1 MLSLP
6 SYRRNG
12 RPNQGFKEKV
22 VHQLSKGPPTGRE
35 LSALFHISLGQ
46 FNSLMRGCLRGETA
60 VITAADPVPV
70 DGCTDFTYTLVS
82 TKRKTCSNPKSIVV
96 SWRAF
101 GMATS
106 DSQKRNTEA
115 AQRRARLI
123 KAGIYPF
130 GIE

>member
-22 VHQLSKGPPTGRE
+22 VHQLSKGPRTGRE
-35 LSALFHISLGQ
+35 LSALFHMSLGQ

-101 GMATS
+101 GMATN

-123 KAGIYPF
+123 KAGIYPV

>member
-1 MLSLP
+1 MRKLP
-6 SYRRNG
+6 HYRRSTH
-12 RPNQGFKEKV
+12 PNSGFKEKV
-22 VHQLSKGPPTGRE
+22 VFQLSKKAMTGRE
-35 LSALFHISLGQ
+35 LSALFHMSLGQ

-60 VITAADPVPV
+60 VITATDPVPV

-82 TKRKTCSNPKSIVV
+82 TKRKTCTNPKSIVV

-101 GMATS
+101 GMATN

-123 KAGIYPF
+123 KAGINP
-130 GIE
+130 GCLE

>member
-1 MLSLP
+1 MLKHP
-6 SYRRNG
+6 HYRRNQH
-12 RPNQGFKEKV
+12 PNSGFKEKV
-22 VHQLSKGPPTGRE
+22 AWQLSKGPRTGRE
-35 LSALFHISLGQ
+35 LSALFHMSLGQ

-70 DGCTDFTYTLVS
+70 DGCMDFTYTLVS

-101 GMATS
+101 GMATN

-123 KAGIYPF
+123 RAGYWPIST
-130 GIE
+130 E

>member
-1 MLSLP
+1 MLGLP

-12 RPNQGFKEKV
+12 RPNQGFKEKAV
-22 VHQLSKGPPTGRE
+22 YQLSKGPRTGRE
-35 LSALFHISLGQ
+35 LSALFHMSLGQ

-96 SWRAF
+96 SWRSF
-101 GMATS
+101 GMATN

-123 KAGIYPF
+123 KAGIYPV